1 MESLIGKQIKGF
13 KFSGKPTYVP
23 LMKNFDGVIGTIK
36 YDYKNVVQV
45 EFPNGDIWNYPHKKA
60 LNYLV
65 KEELEEELSI
75 EQILNRIKSLTKQI

>member
-13 KFSGKPTYVP
+13 KFSGPPTYVP

-36 YDYKNVVQV
+36 YDYKNVVRV
-45 EFPNGDIWNYPHKKA
+45 EFPNGDVFDYPHEEA

-75 EQILNRIKSLTKQI
+75 EQILNRIKNLTKDL

>member
-36 YDYKNVVQV
+36 YDNCNVVQI
-45 EFPNGDIWNYPHKKA
+45 EFPSGDIFNYPYEEA
-60 LNYLV
+60 LNHLV
-65 KEELEEELSI
+65 EEELEEELSI